1 MGCPGPWAVGVLLGG
16 ARNPGKG
23 ETVSALRG
31 PPAPEDG
38 DSCPASRSPQ
48 VEGGAQALLGR
59 RPQVEEGMW
68 PLRERWEQ
76 DEGCSQSQRR
86 LSASL
91 VPWCWGGAE
100 KGPRGF
106 PGGQW

>member
-48 VEGGAQALLGR
+48 VEGGGPGPA
-59 RPQVEEGMW
+59 W
-68 PLRERWEQ
+68 K
-76 DEGCSQSQRR
+76 
-86 LSASL
+86 
-91 VPWCWGGAE
+91 VP
-100 KGPRGF
+100 
-106 PGGQW
+106 PG